1 MTPAAN
7 TQAFTFLCSIAG
19 GVAIALLYDL
29 FRIKRRAFKTGNVM
43 TYVED
48 LVYWLLVA
56 VVMFTVV
63 YYSNEGELRSY
74 LFVGTLIGVV
84 LYALLLSKAVMNS
97 SLFVIDIVRKAI
109 KIIYRIVA
117 FPFRLLFKLLSVPAG
132 ISRKFAGKT
141 LRGIRKAGKN
151 RLAGAAIWK
160 KAFKNMRK
168 KI

>member
-1 MTPAAN
+1 MTATVN

-19 GVAIALLYDL
+19 GVVIAFIYDL
-29 FRIKRRAFKTGNVM
+29 FRIKRKAFKTGNLM

-48 LVYWLLVA
+48 ILYWLLVA
-56 VVMFTVV
+56 VVMFTTV

-74 LFVGTLIGVV
+74 LFIGALIGVV

-97 SLFVIDIVRKAI
+97 SLFIINIVRKT
-109 KIIYRIVA
+109 IIIICRIVS
-117 FPFRLLFKLLSVPAG
+117 FPFQLLFKLLSIPAG

-141 LRGIRKAGKN
+141 LRSIRKAGRN
-151 RLAGAAIWK
+151 RLAGTAIWK